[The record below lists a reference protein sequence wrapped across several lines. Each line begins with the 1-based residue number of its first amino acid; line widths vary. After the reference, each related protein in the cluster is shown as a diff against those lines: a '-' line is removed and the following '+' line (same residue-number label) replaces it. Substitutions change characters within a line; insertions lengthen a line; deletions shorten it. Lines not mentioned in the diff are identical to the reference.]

1 MIDLAAVPTR
11 LIQRP
16 LATNE
21 TWTQDGRNRLT
32 GGTFVAK
39 TRYTA
44 YADQAG
50 TMYVE
55 ESNDGAA
62 WTTLKTVA
70 VTAGNL
76 ADSGWVNLSKRDY
89 RVRYVNGAVA
99 QTVFSLYQAT
109 AAGLTDAEPEGFT
122 WAKAVAAAAGDQT
135 VKATPGKV
143 AKVYIETAT
152 VVVYVKDGAN
162 QAWTAVTGAAG
173 QDFPAPLACQTDIRL
188 NFSAAGTAW
197 VLYR

>member
-76 ADSGWVNLSKRDY
+76 ADSGWVNLS
-89 RVRYVNGAVA
+89 
-99 QTVFSLYQAT
+99 TCSLSST
-109 AAGLTDAEPEGFT
+109 RPRS
-122 WAKAVAAAAGDQT
+122 
-135 VKATPGKV
+135 
-143 AKVYIETAT
+143 
-152 VVVYVKDGAN
+152 
-162 QAWTAVTGAAG
+162 VTRCTRW
-173 QDFPAPLACQTDIRL
+173 PTTRRP
-188 NFSAAGTAW
+188 W
-197 VLYR
+197 P